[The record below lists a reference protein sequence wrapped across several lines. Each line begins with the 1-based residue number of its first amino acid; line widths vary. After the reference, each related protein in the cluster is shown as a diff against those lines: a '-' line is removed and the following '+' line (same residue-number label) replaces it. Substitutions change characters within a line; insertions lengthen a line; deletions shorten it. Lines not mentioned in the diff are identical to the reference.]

1 MEIYDGIL
9 MLKKTTQQMT
19 VYGNEEL
26 RTQYVPK
33 SFFPKRK
40 SFPESVRFSITT
52 ADTPKAEFP
61 IKSESETNGDNS
73 RKKGRKAGLQI
84 GNRHQVTSDLP
95 QTTDK
100 AR

>member
-9 MLKKTTQQMT
+9 MLKKLTQQMT

-26 RTQYVPK
+26 RTQYLPK
-33 SFFPKRK
+33 SFFPKRR

-52 ADTPKAEFP
+52 ADTPKSEFP
-61 IKSESETNGDNS
+61 IKSESDANGDNS
-73 RKKGRKAGLQI
+73 RTKGRKAGLQI
-84 GNRHQVTSDLP
+84 GNRHKATSNLP

-100 AR
+100 AK